1 MAGWDKSNEP
11 PQGVLLTPVRII
23 PNDNGD
29 ILHGLKATDQAYV
42 AFGEAYFS
50 TISFGK
56 KKGWKKHL
64 RMTLNVVVPIGEIEF
79 VLFDERPGVTNG
91 RFYEVTLSRKN
102 YFRLTVPP
110 GIWMAFHGK
119 APGESMLLNIASIPH
134 DPTEAQSL
142 PIENELIKYS
152 WQ

>member
-79 VLFDERPGVTNG
+79 VLFDERPGVTIG
-91 RFYEVTLSRKN
+91 RFYEVTLS
-102 YFRLTVPP
+102 
-110 GIWMAFHGK
+110 
-119 APGESMLLNIASIPH
+119 
-134 DPTEAQSL
+134 
-142 PIENELIKYS
+142 
-152 WQ
+152 